1 MIIFIVNLT
10 EVVVALE
17 TSLNHP
23 WRAVLKQSLSIVYYI
38 SMHTCAYMCV
48 KFNNVCV
55 CKYNF

>member
-1 MIIFIVNLT
+1 MIVFIINLT

-23 WRAVLKQSLSIVYYI
+23 WRAVLKQSLSIVCI
-38 SMHTCAYMCV
+38 HDTCAYMCV

-55 CKYNF
+55 CECNF